1 VISRALILAAG
12 RGVRVAEPGVPNCL
26 ARVGRSTLLRRTLQ
40 VLGRAGVRRVGI
52 TIGWRGE
59 LVRRAVSDE
68 RALLESLSLEVSF
81 FENPDWDGPNGLSVL
96 VARDFVCERSL
107 LVMADQI
114 AAPALVESLARMPAH
129 GDATILCVDRD
140 LARVFDMDDAT
151 KVAIEDGAVAPAR
164 DPSASSPGSRPPR
177 SSEPGAQPTGRVRAI
192 GKDLAH
198 PQAVSVGLFVMS
210 PGLLAALDGL
220 ARPSLTEGVQ
230 VAARAGQVL
239 AYDIGTRLWQDVDS
253 PQMRLH
259 ADWLLRVYGDEL
271 AEPGAVAAQPAPSA
285 ADDTM
290 ALVERLLTLKDE
302 PGHVLF
308 NPGPVMTSARV
319 KASLV
324 HHDVCH
330 RDADYSGVV
339 QRLQDKLRPVFG
351 ASPQH
356 ELLLL
361 TGSGTAAMEMA
372 IASSL
377 PVGRRLLVVSN
388 GAFGERLAEIA
399 ALHGIP
405 HTVLRIPWG
414 QLPDPLDVAR
424 AIDASPDVAAVAM
437 IHHETS
443 VGLLNPVGAVGQ
455 ICRERDRL
463 LIVDAVSA
471 LGAEDV
477 DVVRDGVGI
486 GFSSSNKCLHAISG
500 VSFLCVAPEVWTR
513 MEGVAP
519 RVYYLDALR
528 YRRYQQAWLQTPFT
542 PAVSTFFALE
552 TALDELAE
560 RGGVP
565 ARREQYRKRNLRI
578 RRVLTD
584 LGFESFTNTGRESLT
599 ISTLRLPDGL
609 TVRHLYDHLKARGFV
624 IYGCKG
630 ALAERHIQ
638 VANMGEL
645 PDATVDAF
653 LAAAT
658 EVVSSALKVRPRD
671 PERDPEDDGGP
682 APGRGPEPRA
692 RRAAGSGSGS
702 HLP

>member
-1 VISRALILAAG
+1 MISRALILAAG

-52 TIGWRGE
+52 TVGWRGE
-59 LVRRAVSDE
+59 LIRRAVSAE
-68 RALLESLSLEVSF
+68 RALLESLDLEVSF

-96 VARDFVCERSL
+96 VARDFVRERTL

-114 AAPALVESLARMPAH
+114 AAPALVESLARIPAH

-140 LARVFDMDDAT
+140 LARVFDMTDAT
-151 KVAIEDGAVAPAR
+151 KVAIEDGVAAPAR
-164 DPSASSPGSRPPR
+164 GPSPSTAGSRPPR
-177 SSEPGAQPTGRVRAI
+177 ISDPGEPTGRVIAI

-210 PGLLAALDGL
+210 PALLAALDGL
-220 ARPSLTEGVQ
+220 VRPSLTEGVQ
-230 VAARAGQVL
+230 AAAHAGQVL

-271 AEPGAVAAQPAPSA
+271 AEPGAVAAQPAPSP

-290 ALVERLLTLKDE
+290 ALVDRLLTLKDE

-377 PVGRRLLVVSN
+377 PVERRLLVVSN

-405 HTVLRIPWG
+405 HTVLRTPWG
-414 QLPDPLDVAR
+414 QLPNPLDVVQ
-424 AIDASPDVAAVAM
+424 AIDAHPDVAAVAM

-443 VGLLNPVGAVGQ
+443 VGLLNPVGAIGQ

-560 RGGVP
+560 QGGVP

-609 TVRHLYDHLKARGFV
+609 TVRHLYDHLKDRGFV

-671 PERDPEDDGGP
+671 PDGGL
-682 APGRGPEPRA
+682 APGQGPDARA
-692 RRAAGSGSGS
+692 RRAVGSL
-702 HLP
+702 LP